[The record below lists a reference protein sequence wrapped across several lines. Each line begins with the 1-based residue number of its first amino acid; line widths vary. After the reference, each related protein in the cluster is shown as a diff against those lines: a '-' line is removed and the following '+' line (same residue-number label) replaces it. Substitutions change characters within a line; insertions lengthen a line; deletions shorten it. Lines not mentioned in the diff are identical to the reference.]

1 LPAIDIRRI
10 DADPDDTD
18 AACIEFGKML
28 LKTPQLGVA
37 KRSPKS
43 AIENQ
48 RERLRSRLST
58 EQIAEADGI
67 SILIQ

>member
-1 LPAIDIRRI
+1 MPLIRLDRIHTDGGQPDPAGVK
-10 DADPDDTD
+10 
-18 AACIEFGKML
+18 FGQMA

-48 RERLRSRLST
+48 RDRLGSRLSP